1 MDVGFISHEKM
12 KELSGELGISLDDA
26 AVTRFDRYAACL
38 VETNKVVNLTRI
50 TEPDEIIV
58 KHFIDSLAVCKYC
71 NIENGMKV
79 CDVGTGAGF
88 PGVPLLI
95 AHPDLK
101 MTLMDSTRKK
111 LDFIRAAV
119 GELDLRA
126 EFAPM
131 RAEEAARTD
140 RFREQFDV
148 VTARAVSQLNSLC
161 EYCVPLVKT
170 GGRFVSLK
178 GRISDD
184 EKESGIRAAAKLGAR
199 LEENVKYVLPD
210 GSEREMLIFKKTEKT
225 AKNYP
230 RPTAQI
236 SKKPL

>member
-101 MTLMDSTRKK
+101 MTLMDSTRKS
-111 LDFIRAAV
+111 LILSARQW
-119 GELDLRA
+119 ESWIC
-126 EFAPM
+126 AP
-131 RAEEAARTD
+131 
-140 RFREQFDV
+140 
-148 VTARAVSQLNSLC
+148 SLHRC
-161 EYCVPLVKT
+161 EP
-170 GGRFVSLK
+170 
-178 GRISDD
+178 
-184 EKESGIRAAAKLGAR
+184 
-199 LEENVKYVLPD
+199 
-210 GSEREMLIFKKTEKT
+210 
-225 AKNYP
+225 
-230 RPTAQI
+230 
-236 SKKPL
+236 KKPLARIVFANSLTL